1 MAMLK
6 GELELNGKAIF
17 TEEGIRNNFSPK
29 EVLSYFK
36 SGRLIQVCSN
46 NPTLKEKLDSIN
58 TDMADSLIINEL
70 ANLFGAEFNLEKYLK
85 QEKEELEK
93 EMIEKQR
100 IEEENKKIDEQKRKH
115 EEIKFL
121 DGELKKYLKK
131 SYPNYASS
139 VGFFRATTLGAT
151 LFCLSTEERI
161 DQIKN
166 ERFKSRT
173 ATEIKKIIYEK
184 IKKKQLLS
192 SDEIFI
198 LKSWYGSK

>member
-29 EVLSYFK
+29 EVFSYFK

-85 QEKEELEK
+85 QEKEEIEK
-93 EMIEKQR
+93 EKIEKQR
-100 IEEENKKIDEQKRKH
+100 IEEENKKIEEQKRKH
-115 EEIKFL
+115 EEIQFL

-131 SYPNYASS
+131 SKYGSS
-139 VGFFRATTLGAT
+139 VRFHRFSALYGIG
-151 LFCLSTEERI
+151 LSIEVRI
-161 DQIKN
+161 EQIKA

-173 ATEIKKIIYEK
+173 ETEIKKIIYEK
-184 IKKKQLLS
+184 IKKKQMLS

-198 LKSWYGSK
+198 LQSWYGYFD

>member
-17 TEEGIRNNFSPK
+17 TEEDIRNNFSPK

-131 SYPNYASS
+131 SNPNYGFSL
-139 VGFFRATTLGAT
+139 GFFNLLG
-151 LFCLSTEERI
+151 LSTEERI
-161 DQIKN
+161 EQIKA

-184 IKKKQLLS
+184 IKKKQMLS
-192 SDEIFI
+192 SDEIII

>member
-17 TEEGIRNNFSPK
+17 TEEDIRNNFSPK
-29 EVLSYFK
+29 EVFSYFK

-46 NPTLKEKLDSIN
+46 NPTLKEKLDRIN

-85 QEKEELEK
+85 QEKEEIEK

-100 IEEENKKIDEQKRKH
+100 IEEENKKIDEQKRKD

-121 DGELKKYLKK
+121 DSELKKYLKK
-131 SYPNYASS
+131 SYPNYGSLCS
-139 VGFFRATTLGAT
+139 FYRMSIGAGV
-151 LFCLSTEERI
+151 FGLSTEERI
-161 DQIKN
+161 EQIKA

>member
-29 EVLSYFK
+29 EVFSYFK

-85 QEKEELEK
+85 QEKEEIEK

-121 DGELKKYLKK
+121 DSELKKYLKK
-131 SYPNYASS
+131 SYPNYGLSIGVLYM
-139 VGFFRATTLGAT
+139 VG
-151 LFCLSTEERI
+151 LSTEEI
-161 DQIKN
+161 IKKIKA

-184 IKKKQLLS
+184 IKKKQMLS
-192 SDEIFI
+192 RDEIFI

>member
-29 EVLSYFK
+29 EVFSYFK

-85 QEKEELEK
+85 QEKEEIEK
-93 EMIEKQR
+93 EKIEKQR

-131 SYPNYASS
+131 SYPNYGS
-139 VGFFRATTLGAT
+139 LGAIRI
-151 LFCLSTEERI
+151 LRGFYGIGLSIEERI
-161 DQIKN
+161 EQIKA

-184 IKKKQLLS
+184 IKKKQMLS

-198 LKSWYGSK
+198 LQSWYGSK

>member
-29 EVLSYFK
+29 EVFSYFK
-36 SGRLIQVCSN
+36 SGRLLQVCSN
-46 NPTLKEKLDSIN
+46 NPTLKEKIDSIN

-70 ANLFGAEFNLEKYLK
+70 ANLFGAEFNSEKYLK
-85 QEKEELEK
+85 QEKEEIEK

-100 IEEENKKIDEQKRKH
+100 IEEENKKIDEQKRKY

-121 DGELKKYLKK
+121 DGELKEYLKK
-131 SYPNYASS
+131 SYPNYGLS
-139 VGFFRATTLGAT
+139 LGV
-151 LFCLSTEERI
+151 FNIFGLSIEERI
-161 DQIKN
+161 EQIKA

-184 IKKKQLLS
+184 IKKKQMLS

>member
-6 GELELNGKAIF
+6 GELKLNGKAIF

-29 EVLSYFK
+29 EVFSYFK

-85 QEKEELEK
+85 QEKEEIEK
-93 EMIEKQR
+93 EKIEKQR

-121 DGELKKYLKK
+121 DGELKKYLNK
-131 SYPNYASS
+131 SYPNYGLS
-139 VGFFRATTLGAT
+139 VGFFRFEALYGIGV
-151 LFCLSTEERI
+151 STEERI
-161 DQIKN
+161 EQIKA

-173 ATEIKKIIYEK
+173 ETEIKKIIYEK
-184 IKKKQLLS
+184 IKKKQMLS
-192 SDEIFI
+192 RDEIFI
-198 LKSWYGSK
+198 LQSWYGSK

>member
-1 MAMLK
+1 MLK

-29 EVLSYFK
+29 EVFSYFK

-131 SYPNYASS
+131 SYPNYGLS
-139 VGFFRATTLGAT
+139 VGALY
-151 LFCLSTEERI
+151 LFGLSTEERI
-161 DQIKN
+161 KKIKA

>member
-46 NPTLKEKLDSIN
+46 NPTLKETLDSIN
-58 TDMADSLIINEL
+58 TDTADSLIINEL

-121 DGELKKYLKK
+121 DGELKEYLKK
-131 SYPNYASS
+131 SYPNYGLS
-139 VGFFRATTLGAT
+139 VGALYFLG
-151 LFCLSTEERI
+151 LSTEERI
-161 DQIKN
+161 KKIKA
-166 ERFKSRT
+166 ERFKLRT

-192 SDEIFI
+192 SDEILI

>member
-29 EVLSYFK
+29 EVFSYFK

-85 QEKEELEK
+85 QEKEEIEK

-121 DGELKKYLKK
+121 DGELKEYLKK
-131 SYPNYASS
+131 SYLNYGLSIGVLYR
-139 VGFFRATTLGAT
+139 VG
-151 LFCLSTEERI
+151 LSTEERI
-161 DQIKN
+161 KKIKA

>member
-29 EVLSYFK
+29 EVFSYFK

-58 TDMADSLIINEL
+58 ADMADSLIINEL

-85 QEKEELEK
+85 QEKEEIEK

-121 DGELKKYLKK
+121 DGELKEYLKK
-131 SYPNYASS
+131 SYLNYGLSIGVLYR
-139 VGFFRATTLGAT
+139 VG
-151 LFCLSTEERI
+151 LSTEERI
-161 DQIKN
+161 KKIKA